1 MAQRTIP
8 EEPNKKEDGTEAV
21 LKSFWEKQKL
31 FPFFFPPFFER
42 ALKSEKKKTETS
54 ASDLRII
61 DGENAVVRTQK
72 KKKELKFSLKQ
83 KSEAHRDAFRFATVP
98 LGVQKLL
105 TSLL

>member
-1 MAQRTIP
+1 MAQRTVP
-8 EEPNKKEDGTEAV
+8 EDPNKKEDDTEAV

-72 KKKELKFSLKQ
+72 KKKGAQVFTKTKI
-83 KSEAHRDAFRFATVP
+83 
-98 LGVQKLL
+98 
-105 TSLL
+105 